1 MSDDEIDEIFKGTT
15 FGEIILLTVTF
26 RNTFRRDSK
35 SLKKRKTMKKN
46 YYVLKKTLRFGG
58 FLVFA
63 SILFQTLI
71 QAQSAVF
78 EREFRVGDG
87 TELSVSTSGGSIEVT
102 GGSSDRVVVKAF
114 AYSYGKSVSTPDL
127 DNWEI
132 TAEEVGGKIV
142 VKAEK
147 DSNKGWLRGSNN
159 ISIGF
164 EIEVPTQTRT
174 EARTSGGRIE
184 ISNLMGEQ
192 KAYTSGGSLRA
203 ENIMGNIE
211 MRTSGGSIRVED
223 IQGSADIRTSG
234 GSIRARKVSGG
245 LLARTSGGSLTL
257 TEISGKV
264 EARTSGGGIELEMVQ
279 PLESVDVA
287 TSGGSV
293 VVEIPEDLGYD
304 LELRGNRVRTE
315 LKNFTGSSTRDYV
328 QGSMNGGGIPI
339 RARTSGGSVSIRY
352 HTSIP

>member
-1 MSDDEIDEIFKGTT
+1 
-15 FGEIILLTVTF
+15 
-26 RNTFRRDSK
+26 
-35 SLKKRKTMKKN
+35 MKKN
-46 YYVLKKTLRFGG
+46 LDVTNKILRVGG
-58 FLVFA
+58 TFIFA
-63 SILFQTLI
+63 IIMLQTLV

-78 EREFRVGDG
+78 EREFRAGD
-87 TELSVSTSGGSIEVT
+87 TAEISVSTSGGSIEVK
-102 GGSSDRVVVKAF
+102 GGTSDKVVVKAF
-114 AYSYGKSVSTPDL
+114 AYSYGKVVSSADL

-132 TAEEVGGKIV
+132 TAEDIGGKIV
-142 VKAEK
+142 IKAEK
-147 DSNKGWLRGSNN
+147 ESNKGWLRGSNN
-159 ISIGF
+159 VSIGF
-164 EIEVPTQTRT
+164 EVEVPTNTKT
-174 EARTSGGRIE
+174 EAKTSGGRIE
-184 ISNLMGEQ
+184 ISDLVGEQ

-203 ENIMGNIE
+203 ENIVGDID
-211 MRTSGGSIRVED
+211 MRTSGGSIRVEN

-264 EARTSGGGIELEMVQ
+264 EARTSGGGIELEMTQ

-328 QGSMNGGGIPI
+328 EGSMNGGGIPV

-352 HTSIP
+352 H